1 MRFLLPIILLASA
14 LVSVRA
20 ELDLRPKRTNV
31 GNGLIQRAY
40 FTDGNKQFS
49 VTIDGLTE
57 LDESEGGALFRFTN
71 LSQATMRLQ
80 KSPFA
85 KPLPFDDASLPLYA
99 KAASEMLPKN
109 SQELVLIRQTPN
121 VLPVNRWKSYRFEY
135 RHQIGGVTFCES
147 ITFLNFDPN
156 VQIVIR
162 TGCRDKDFPAV
173 SSRADDIIRRWD
185 EVQPNDEQGLN

>member
-1 MRFLLPIILLASA
+1 MRCLIPIILLASA

-20 ELDLRPKRTNV
+20 ELDLRPKRTNI

-57 LDESEGGALFRFTN
+57 LKESEGGALFRFTN

-85 KPLPFDDASLPLYA
+85 KPLPFDEASLPLYA
-99 KAASEMLPKN
+99 KAAAEMLPKD
-109 SQELVLIRQTPN
+109 SQELVPTPPKAN

-135 RHQIGGVTFCES
+135 RHRIGGLAFCES
-147 ITFLNFDPN
+147 ITFLNLDAN

-162 TGCRDKDFPAV
+162 TGSREKDFPAV

-185 EVQPNDEQGLN
+185 EVQPDDEQGLN